1 MDWLWI
7 ALAAVGILAFI
18 ALFIF
23 VFYWVCEVLGAE
35 SVFEFIIVALLISYL
50 PLLIVLVVLFPE
62 QSRSAWQR
70 VLNKQPTDKQ

>member
-7 ALAAVGILAFI
+7 VLAAVGILAFI

-23 VFYWVCEVLGAE
+23 VFYWVCEMLGAE

>member
-7 ALAAVGILAFI
+7 VLAAVGILAFI

-23 VFYWVCEVLGAE
+23 VFYWVCAALGAE

-50 PLLIVLVVLFPE
+50 PLLIVLVALFPE

-70 VLNKQPTDKQ
+70 VFNKQPTDKQ